1 MSTLFV
7 NNLNTASGSTIT
19 IPTGKSLV
27 VTDTGGVKLPGAVIQ
42 MSNFAT
48 DFTSRTVQ
56 NGSYTE
62 FTTNLR
68 ATITPKYSS
77 SKILIMGQICGA
89 QSYSAINTVGFA
101 IYRDSTKVL
110 DVGNP
115 AAENDNGPW
124 FFNTGYAVVD
134 SPSSTSAL
142 IYKIMG
148 KSHSGSHSI
157 YLNSNTSYG
166 TAGTGGTTILALEI
180 AQ

>member
-19 IPTGKSLV
+19 IPSGKTLKA
-27 VTDTGGVKLPGAVIQ
+27 TDTPIVGAGNVIQ

-48 DFTSRTVQ
+48 DFTARTVT

-68 ATITPKYSS
+68 ATITPKYST
-77 SKILIMGQICGA
+77 SKILIMGQITGA

-115 AAENDNGPW
+115 GAEQSNPN
-124 FFNTGYAVVD
+124 FIFTTGYSVVD
-134 SPSSTSAL
+134 TPNSTSAL
-142 IYKIMG
+142 TYKILG
-148 KSHSGSHSI
+148 KSNSGSHSI
-157 YLNSNTSYG
+157 YLNYASGYG
-166 TAGTGGTTILALEI
+166 TLGTGGTTILALEI